1 MRVPPVERRR
11 RGGFRIR
18 GWMIAVVVVVVVLFL
33 SARGLA
39 GFYTDYLFI
48 DSVGF
53 GTTWRGLLWA
63 RFAPTAVFTVLFFVL
78 MLVSLTVADRLA
90 PRTRTMG
97 PEDEL
102 LARYQQTVGQYSG
115 RIRIAVAAFFAL
127 VTGGSG
133 ASQWQEWILF
143 TNAKSFGVKDPQFG
157 KDVGF
162 YVFRLPFFTFL
173 FDWLFA
179 ALIIILIVTAVAH
192 YLNGGIR
199 LQSPFQRVTPQV
211 KAHLSVI
218 LALMALVKT
227 AQYYYARYQLNFS
240 TRGVAEGASKTD
252 VAAQLPALNLL
263 MVISVVAAA
272 LFVWNIFRRGWVLP
286 VIAVG
291 LWGFVSL
298 VIGTIVPAVYQQFF
312 VQPNELAK
320 EKPYIA
326 RNINATRTAF
336 GLDDKHVRATR
347 FDFKNNLTGQDLV
360 DDSQTI
366 SNARLWDPSVIASN
380 YQIFQSLQTYYRFP
394 DADTDRYVIDGQ
406 ERQGPIS
413 PRELNSEGL
422 PVQSWV
428 NRHVVYTHGYSSA
441 VSPANAASGD

>member
-39 GFYTDYLFI
+39 GFYTDYLWF

-53 GTTWRGLLWA
+53 GSTWRGLLWA

-78 MLVSLTVADRLA
+78 MLASLTVADRLA

-102 LARYQQTVGQYSG
+102 LARYQQSVGQYSG
-115 RIRIAVAAFFAL
+115 RIRIAVSAFFAL
-127 VTGGSG
+127 VTGGSV

-143 TNAKSFGVKDPQFG
+143 TNAQSFHINDPQFG

-162 YVFRLPFFTFL
+162 YVFRLPFLTFL

-227 AQYYYARYQLNFS
+227 AQYFLGRYELNFS
-240 TRGVAEGASKTD
+240 TRGVVEGASATD
-252 VAAQLPALNLL
+252 VKAQLPALNLL
-263 MVISVVAAA
+263 IFISIGAAV
-272 LFVWNIFRRGWVLP
+272 LFLWNIRRRGWVLP
-286 VIAVG
+286 IIAVG
-291 LWGFVSL
+291 LWAFVSL
-298 VIGTIVPAVYQQFF
+298 VIGTIYPAAYQQFK
-312 VQPNELAK
+312 VGPNEYQAEAK
-320 EKPYIA
+320 YID
-326 RNINATRTAF
+326 RNIRATRDAF
-336 GLDDKHVRATR
+336 GLDQVAPKD
-347 FDFKNNLTGQDLV
+347 FDFTSLKNGLNVDQARTLV
-360 DDSQTI
+360 DSNSGTI
-366 SNARLWDPSVIASN
+366 NNARLWDPNVIRDTYLTLQN
-380 YQIFQSLQTYYRFP
+380 LQTYYQIG
-394 DADTDRYVIDGQ
+394 DVDVDRYLIDG
-406 ERQGPIS
+406 E
-413 PRELNSEGL
+413 
-422 PVQSWV
+422 
-428 NRHVVYTHGYSSA
+428 
-441 VSPANAASGD
+441 